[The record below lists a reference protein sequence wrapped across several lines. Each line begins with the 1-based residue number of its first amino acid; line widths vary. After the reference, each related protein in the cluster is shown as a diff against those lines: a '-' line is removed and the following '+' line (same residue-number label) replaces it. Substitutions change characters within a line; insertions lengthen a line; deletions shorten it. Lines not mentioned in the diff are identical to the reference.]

1 MYFRLNLRAKNSAR
15 QTKMPASPSFFQ
27 GVTIAK
33 FRPHLWYT
41 VAKNGSTAAA
51 LGSNTDQA
59 ACVFS
64 PHAFSIVMQA
74 FILHTLH
81 SHLPSSLSSPAGL
94 SFLSLL
100 LQSQRSLC
108 SLFAAKCVFKIVML
122 CLLPV
127 MLLLL
132 ELRSNCLWP
141 EAAVECRFIF
151 PSHPSSLLPSLSLSL
166 SLSLAYFWFAL
177 LPWF

>member
-1 MYFRLNLRAKNSAR
+1 MYFRLKLRAKNSAR

-27 GVTIAK
+27 GVIIAK

-64 PHAFSIVMQA
+64 PHAFLIVMQA
-74 FILHTLH
+74 FILHNLH

-108 SLFAAKCVFKIVML
+108 SLFAAKCVFKNCDAVSPASDAASPWAALQLSLTRGSGRMQIYPL
-122 CLLPV
+122 LTSLLP
-127 MLLLL
+127 
-132 ELRSNCLWP
+132 
-141 EAAVECRFIF
+141 
-151 PSHPSSLLPSLSLSL
+151 PSLSLS
-166 SLSLAYFWFAL
+166 
-177 LPWF
+177 P